1 MTVRIVTDSG
11 CDLSPEV
18 ADALGIAVVPLS
30 IRFGSTE
37 FTDRV
42 DLSPEKFYAEMDGRD
57 ELPETAAP
65 SPGAFA
71 EAFTTMVE
79 QGATSI
85 VCINLSEAL
94 SATAQAARTAATTV
108 EGIDIQIVDSASAT
122 VGQGSL
128 VLRAAEAAR
137 DGADAAAIIQQTND
151 LSARTHVFGVLDT
164 LENLKKGGRIGNA
177 QALIGSMLSIKPCI
191 DLSTG
196 AVEEAGRQRTRKKA
210 LSWLAGQVPENA
222 TNVAIGHGLAPD
234 IDAFVDMVKAPV
246 DRVSLI
252 GPVVGTHGGP
262 RVVGVSYTT
271 G

>member
-11 CDLSPEV
+11 SDLSPEV
-18 ADALGIAVVPLS
+18 AETLGIAVVPLT

-42 DLSPEKFYAEMDGRD
+42 DLTPEQFYAEMESRD

-65 SPGAFA
+65 APGAFA
-71 EAFTTMVE
+71 EAFRSLIAD
-79 QGATSI
+79 GASSI

-94 SATAQAARTAATTV
+94 SATAQAARTAATT
-108 EGIDIQIVDSASAT
+108 IDGTDIHIVDSKSAT
-122 VGQGSL
+122 VGQGNL
-128 VLRAAEAAR
+128 VARAAEAAAA
-137 DGADAAAIIQQTND
+137 GADAQTIIRATEE
-151 LSARTHVFGVLDT
+151 LSARTHVLGILDT

-177 QALIGSMLSIKPCI
+177 QAMIGSMLSIKPCI

-196 AVEEAGRQRTRKKA
+196 EVEEAGRQRTRKKA
-210 LSWLAGQVPENA
+210 LAWLAGQLPSGA
-222 TNVAIGHGLAPD
+222 QNVAIGHGLAPD
-234 IDAFVDMVKAPV
+234 IDTFLGMLDAEI

-262 RVVGVSYTT
+262 RVIGMTYTV
-271 G
+271 